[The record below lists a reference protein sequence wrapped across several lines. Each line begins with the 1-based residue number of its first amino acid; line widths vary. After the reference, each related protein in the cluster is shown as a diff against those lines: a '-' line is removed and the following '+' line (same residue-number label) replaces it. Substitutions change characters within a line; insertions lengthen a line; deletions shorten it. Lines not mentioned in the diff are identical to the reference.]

1 MIVKLE
7 ENLNQEDIEVLI
19 KYARM
24 NHTVERL
31 VSLIS
36 SFHNTIKCNSESC
49 EVMVNASDIYY
60 IESIDKKTFVYC
72 EKSVYRTNYRLYQLM
87 KELDDF
93 HFVQVSKSCILNI
106 NVLDRIRPLIN
117 SRMEATLCNGERIN
131 VTRKY
136 IPNIKSKLQE
146 RVILYE
152 KMVE

>member
-1 MIVKLE
+1 MIIKLE
-7 ENLNQEDIEVLI
+7 ENLNQKDIEVLI
-19 KYARM
+19 KYAQM
-24 NHTVERL
+24 NHMVERL

-49 EVMVNASDIYY
+49 EVMVNVSDIYY

-87 KELDDF
+87 KELDDSN
-93 HFVQVSKSCILNI
+93 FVQVSKSCILNI
-106 NVLDRIRPLIN
+106 NVLDSIRPLIN

-136 IPNIKSKLQE
+136 IPNIKSNLQE
-146 RVILYE
+146 RVIHYE
-152 KMVE
+152 KMV